1 MLHKIIIADNK
12 HSGLNLNEKKNE
24 HFYNL
29 KLYIVGMKYLFVL
42 FLELPM
48 SSTSRSR
55 IPQVFK
61 TSWVWSVSWLVKQR
75 RVYKTTSVQIN
86 EIIVSKYCGLIS

>member
-75 RVYKTTSVQIN
+75 RVYKTISVQIN
-86 EIIVSKYCGLIS
+86 EINLSKYCGLIS